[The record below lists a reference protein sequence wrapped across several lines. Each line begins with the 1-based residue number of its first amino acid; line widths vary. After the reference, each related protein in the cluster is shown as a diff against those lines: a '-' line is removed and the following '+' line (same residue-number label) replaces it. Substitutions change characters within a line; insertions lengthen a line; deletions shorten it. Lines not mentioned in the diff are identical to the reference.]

1 MNYHN
6 KKFRPLYNS
15 DNGEVSSD
23 MIFHYQQEGNIITCQ
38 YEGLHILK
46 GHLIGKVSD
55 DGVIDMRYHQINKQG
70 ELMTGTCTSTP
81 EVGTNGKIKLYEE
94 WQWTSGNKS
103 KGSSVLEEI

>member
-15 DNGEVSSD
+15 GNGEVSSD
-23 MIFHYQQEGNIITCQ
+23 MIFHYQQEKNILTCE
-38 YEGLHILK
+38 YEGQHILK